1 MDKPKKKRLAKQ
13 VYDTSH
19 LTGEF
24 LLRSGVTSNEYFDK
38 YRFESPPKLLK
49 KLAKGLAE
57 LLPKRVDGLAGLEL
71 GGVPL
76 ATALSLET
84 GLPAFYVRKEAKTYG
99 TCNLVEGGEF
109 KGKRLVVVE
118 DVITSGGQVIEST
131 GELAKLGAEI
141 ALVLCVVDREA
152 GGKDNIAKAGYK
164 MKALFTMSELKKA
177 GEGKPRK

>member
-1 MDKPKKKRLAKQ
+1 MNKAKKKRLAKR

-24 LLRSGVTSNEYFDK
+24 VLRSGATSNEYFDK
-38 YRFESPPKLLK
+38 YRFESRPKLLK
-49 KLAKGLAE
+49 KLARGLAE

-76 ATALSLET
+76 ATALSMET
-84 GLPAFYVRKEAKTYG
+84 GLPAYYVRKEAKAYG

-109 KGKRLVVVE
+109 QGKRLVVVE

-131 GELAKLGAEI
+131 NELVKLGGQI
-141 ALVLCVVDREA
+141 ACVLCVVDREA
-152 GGKDNIAKAGYK
+152 GGRDNIAKAGYELR
-164 MKALFTMSELKKA
+164 ALFTMTELKAA
-177 GEGKPRK
+177 GEGP